1 MRLVAAVSVTALA
14 GAFLQR
20 AEAQAPVPGLGG
32 GWAVRWASR
41 TALHRR
47 KRERAGSVA
56 SGSFDARDYQTRQE
70 FSGYMGWPL
79 LHPKA
84 LPNSS
89 KFCTEPLVRHLP
101 GECGS
106 VSANWR
112 ADCSVEFWHHT
123 CAKPMKK
130 RCDSV

>member
-1 MRLVAAVSVTALA
+1 MLRAKRSWRLLIVS
-14 GAFLQR
+14 
-20 AEAQAPVPGLGG
+20 
-32 GWAVRWASR
+32 
-41 TALHRR
+41 
-47 KRERAGSVA
+47 GSVA
-56 SGSFDARDYQTRQE
+56 RRNPVAEGLSHEQRSKWDERRVMPGSADELLRFRAIDSYQTRQE

-112 ADCSVEFWHHT
+112 ADCSVEF
-123 CAKPMKK
+123 
-130 RCDSV
+130 